1 MSGTLRR
8 WARQLKSDLVALW
21 FTSRHPSTPFFAKV
35 LAVVLVAYAFSPID
49 LISDFV
55 PVLGYLDDL
64 ILLPLGLWVVI
75 RMLPDTI
82 IAECR
87 AEATAWLAKHHAK
100 PRSYFGMTIVIGA
113 WIALG
118 WLAWRWLAPMVTLTT
133 HGG

>member
-1 MSGTLRR
+1 MPGTLRR
-8 WARQLKSDLVALW
+8 WARQLKSDLAALW
-21 FTSRHPSTPFFAKV
+21 FASRHPGTPFFAKA

-49 LISDFV
+49 LIPDFV

-64 ILLPLGLWVVI
+64 ILLPLGIWIVI
-75 RMLPDTI
+75 RMLPDTV

-87 AEATAWLAKHHAK
+87 AQATAWLAERHAK
-100 PRSYFGMTIVIGA
+100 PRSYLGMTIIIGA

>member
-8 WARQLKSDLVALW
+8 WARQLKSDLAGLW
-21 FTSRHPSTPFFAKV
+21 FASRRRGTPFFAKA

-49 LISDFV
+49 LIPHFV

-64 ILLPLGLWVVI
+64 ILLPLGIWIAI
-75 RMLPDTI
+75 RMLPDTVI
-82 IAECR
+82 TDCR
-87 AEATAWLAKHHAK
+87 AQATAWLADRHAK
-100 PRSYFGMTIVIGA
+100 PRSYFGMTIIIGA

-118 WLAWRWLAPMVTLTT
+118 WLAPMVTLTT